1 MPFAENQDMIQ
12 AVAPKCPDQAL
23 NIWILP
29 WRSRGCRAVPNPHRP
44 DSTYEGLPV
53 GAIIVAPQVG
63 RRRVPR
69 ECLHDLLCEPL
80 RGRMPGHRKPEHL
93 STSVTDAV

>member
-29 WRSRGCRAVPNPHRP
+29 WRSR
-44 DSTYEGLPV
+44 
-53 GAIIVAPQVG
+53 
-63 RRRVPR
+63 
-69 ECLHDLLCEPL
+69 
-80 RGRMPGHRKPEHL
+80 
-93 STSVTDAV
+93 

>member
-23 NIWILP
+23 NIWILG

-69 ECLHDLLCEPL
+69 
-80 RGRMPGHRKPEHL
+80 G
-93 STSVTDAV
+93 SVVRATPRSDAGSP